1 MKVLIIGE
9 GGHGKDQLADF
20 LHELTGMT
28 KMSSSEMACGLFI
41 FDTLAPKYGYADAWW
56 CYADRR
62 NHREEW
68 YQLICEYNRDDKAR
82 LAKALLEKYDI
93 YVGMRDDQEFAE
105 AKGLFDLIV
114 AVDAAE
120 RVPEC
125 DDTFKISLLAAN
137 IRIDN
142 NGDLNDLYQEARALA
157 DYIND
162 RR

>member
-9 GGHGKDQLADF
+9 GGHGKDQLADY

-28 KMSSSEMACGLFI
+28 KMSSSEMACGLFV
-41 FDTLAPKYGYADAWW
+41 FGRLAQKYGYTTPEQ

-68 YQLICEYNRDDKAR
+68 YDLICEYNRDDKAR
-82 LAKALLEKYDI
+82 LAKALLADYDI
-93 YVGMRDDQEFAE
+93 YVGMRDDQEFAA

-114 AVDAAE
+114 AVDASE
-120 RVPEC
+120 RVPEY
-125 DDTFKISLLAAN
+125 DETFKISLLAAH

-142 NGDLNDLYQEARALA
+142 NGDLNDLYQEARSLA